1 MLDVDPTV
9 GLWVDAMAWSRLSVC
24 VKKRNK
30 LYAVGVMRMG
40 RATGDGSPLIR

>member
-9 GLWVDAMAWSRLSVC
+9 GLWVDAMAWSRLSARVE
-24 VKKRNK
+24 KRNK
-30 LYAVGVMRMG
+30 LYDVGVVGMG